1 MGKKKDK
8 KVSLKKERYA
18 KFKKDKKPMNFVS
31 PEPSPEEIK
40 QRQVDELTINKFLR
54 FNKNPFTKTIK
65 EKKLK
70 YK

>member
-18 KFKKDKKPMNFVS
+18 KFKKDKKVVNIVS
-31 PEPSPEEIK
+31 PEPTPEQIK
-40 QRQVDELTINKFLR
+40 ERQEDEMNINKFLR

>member
-1 MGKKKDK
+1 MGKKKAK

-18 KFKKDKKPMNFVS
+18 KFKKDKKVVNIVS